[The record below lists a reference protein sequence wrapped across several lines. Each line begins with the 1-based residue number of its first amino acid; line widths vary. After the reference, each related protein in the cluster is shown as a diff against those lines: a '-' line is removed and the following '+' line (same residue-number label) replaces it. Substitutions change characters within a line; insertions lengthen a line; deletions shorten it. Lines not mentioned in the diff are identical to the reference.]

1 MRRSRLIYLLGILA
15 LPGITLGWWSKVPR
29 SSAQNG
35 PQTAKRTPPP
45 APTFY
50 LVIHTLCDYKE
61 IEVRGASNL
70 PSGAIIV
77 LQLADF
83 NNDGWT
89 EYGEQVH
96 ATLGEDGY
104 FTAKIPL
111 KQDPALPHNL
121 IIVAEFR
128 PIFYPNRHQPA
139 KVLKVVGNHGENLDD
154 LHNPQASGFSGFNTM
169 LSTIARAPCGPK

>member
-1 MRRSRLIYLLGILA
+1 VQGIA
-15 LPGITLGWWSKVPR
+15 PSWWSQ
-29 SSAQNG
+29 SAKNTTDQA
-35 PQTAKRTPPP
+35 PQKPKPPALP

-50 LVIHTLCDYKE
+50 LVVGESKCWSDE

-70 PSGAIIV
+70 PSGAISV
-77 LQLADF
+77 LQLANFDH
-83 NNDGWT
+83 DGWT
-89 EYGEQVH
+89 EYGKEVY

-139 KVLKVVGNHGENLDD
+139 NVLKVVGNHGENLDD